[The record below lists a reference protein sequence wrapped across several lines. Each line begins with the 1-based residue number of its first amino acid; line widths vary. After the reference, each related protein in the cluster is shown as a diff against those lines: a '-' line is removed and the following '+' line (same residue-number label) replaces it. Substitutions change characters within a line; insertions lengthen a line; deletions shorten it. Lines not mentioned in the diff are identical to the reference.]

1 VAPVIIGTAGHID
14 HGKTTLVRALTG
26 VDTDRLKE
34 EKLRGISIELG
45 FAYVDTPDGHTLGFI
60 DMPGHERFVSTM
72 VAGACGIDLALL
84 VVAVDDGV
92 MPQTREHLAV
102 LEFLGIS
109 RAVIALTKIDRADAT
124 RLSEV
129 RAQVLALL
137 SGSPLR
143 DAPILAVHAV
153 NARDPGL
160 AALRAHL
167 HECARGHERRG
178 SGQLFRLSID
188 RVFTLPGH
196 GTIVAGTI
204 ASGVVHEQDTVAV
217 MPSGQ
222 SARVRSVHAQN
233 RPTSSAS
240 AGERCAVNLVGID
253 RESVE
258 RGDWLAAPALLRPS
272 RRLDVRLRLLP
283 NPRTHLAPGGAV
295 HVHLGTTRRVTR
307 VVPLDSTT
315 LSSESFG
322 RAQLVFDDSVCAL
335 PGDRFI
341 VRNAQATATLG
352 GGIVLDP
359 DAPARRRR
367 SPQRLQTLNALEQLI
382 MTGDLAPLLQ
392 AAPQGLETAEL
403 VRLTAMP
410 AERLN
415 LPREA
420 LQLGRGSHRHLI
432 LPEHWRGLQ
441 ERVRA
446 ALAEF
451 HRYHAD
457 ESGVEGGRLRRM
469 TLPELPPSTWDA
481 LLASLEAEGILV
493 RSGPWLH
500 LPEHTAQ
507 LSTADLALLD
517 QLAPLIACG
526 RFDPPW
532 VRDLAAGVKEPE
544 ARVREVLRK
553 QVLRGELY
561 QVVHDLFYD
570 GGSMAEL
577 AAIARHLTEEHG
589 ALNAARY
596 RDAIGLGRKRTIQIL
611 EFFDRVGY
619 TRRVRDSHVLRRD
632 SGWDGVWKAHAP
644 GGAAGLQTQ
653 KGAPVASW

>member
-45 FAYVDTPDGHTLGFI
+45 FAYVDTPDGQTLGFI

-109 RAVIALTKIDRADAT
+109 RAVVALTKIDRADAT
-124 RLSEV
+124 RLNEV
-129 RAQVLALL
+129 RAQVVALL
-137 SGSPLR
+137 SSSPLR
-143 DAPILAVHAV
+143 DAPILAVHAA
-153 NARDPGL
+153 NDRDPGL

-167 HECARGHERRG
+167 HDCARGHERRG

-196 GTIVAGTI
+196 GTIVTGTI
-204 ASGVVHEQDTVAV
+204 ASGVVHEQDTVTV

-233 RPTSSAS
+233 RPTRSAR
-240 AGERCAVNLVGID
+240 AGERCAMNLVGID

-258 RGDWLAAPALLRPS
+258 RGDWLAAPELLRPS

-283 NPRTHLAPGGAV
+283 NPRTPLAPGGAI
-295 HVHLGTTRRVTR
+295 HVHLGTTRRVAR

-322 RAQLVFDDSVCAL
+322 RAQLVFDDPVCAL
-335 PGDRFI
+335 PGDRLI

-392 AAPQGLETAEL
+392 AAPRGLETAEL
-403 VRLTAMP
+403 VRLTGMP
-410 AERLN
+410 AESLN
-415 LPREA
+415 LPGEA
-420 LQLGRGSHRHLI
+420 LQLGRASHRYLI

-451 HRYHAD
+451 HRCHAD
-457 ESGVEGGRLRRM
+457 EPGAEGGRLRRM
-469 TLPELPPSTWDA
+469 TLPELPLSTWDA

-507 LSTADLALLD
+507 VSTADLALLV
-517 QLAPLIACG
+517 QLAPLIASG

-532 VRDLAAGVKEPE
+532 VRDLAARVKESE

-577 AAIARHLTEEHG
+577 AAIARQLTEENG

-611 EFFDRVGY
+611 EFFDRVGF

>member
-1 VAPVIIGTAGHID
+1 MIIGTAGHVD
-14 HGKTTLVRALTG
+14 HGKTTLVKALTG

-45 FAYVDTPDGHTLGFI
+45 FAYVDTPDGQTFGFI
-60 DMPGHERFVSTM
+60 DVPGHERFVSTM

-102 LEFLGIS
+102 LEFLGIP
-109 RAVIALTKIDRADAT
+109 RAVIALTKIDRADAA
-124 RLSEV
+124 RLNEV
-129 RAQVLALL
+129 RAQTVALL

-143 DAPILAVHAV
+143 DAPIFAVQAA

-160 AALRAHL
+160 ANLRAHL
-167 HECARGHERRG
+167 HDCARAHERRG

-204 ASGVVHEQDTVAV
+204 AAGVVHEQDTVTI

-233 RPTSSAS
+233 RPTRSAR

-253 RESVE
+253 RDMVV

-272 RRLDVRLRLLP
+272 RRVDVRLRLLP
-283 NPRTHLAPGGAV
+283 DAKTHLAPGATL
-295 HVHLGTTRRVTR
+295 HVHLGTARRVAR

-315 LSSESFG
+315 LSSDALG
-322 RAQLVFDDSVCAL
+322 RAQLVFDDCVCAL

-341 VRNAQATATLG
+341 VRNTQATATLG
-352 GGIVLDP
+352 GGVVLDP

-382 MTGDLAPLLQ
+382 VTGDLAPLLQ
-392 AAPQGLETAEL
+392 TAPQGLEAAEL
-403 VRLTAMP
+403 VHLTGMP
-410 AERLN
+410 AASLK
-415 LPREA
+415 LPPGA
-420 LQLGRGSHRHLI
+420 LQLVRGAHHHFI

-446 ALAEF
+446 VLAEF
-451 HRYHAD
+451 HRCHPD
-457 ESGVEGGRLRRM
+457 ESGVDVGRLRRM
-469 TLPELPPSTWDA
+469 ALPELPGSTWEL
-481 LLASLEAEGILV
+481 LLASLEADGILV

-517 QLAPLIACG
+517 KLAPLIASG

-532 VRDLAAGVKEPE
+532 VRDLAARLKEPE

-553 QVLRGELY
+553 QVRRGELY

-570 GGSMAEL
+570 AGRMAEL
-577 AAIARHLTEEHG
+577 AAIARHLTEEHP
-589 ALNAARY
+589 ALDAARY
-596 RDAIGLGRKRTIQIL
+596 RDAIGLGRKRTVQIL

-619 TRRVRDSHVLRRD
+619 TRRIRDSHVLRRD
-632 SGWDGVWKAHAP
+632 SGWDGLWKAHAP